1 MEISLIEILVLL
13 LLFFPLIKRV
23 MDSLSGKNAPDDESE
38 STTEPWSVEQVPET
52 ERDLR
57 DGFGRSSQSPA
68 EPSSPRHRSYET
80 DPRPSSSPT
89 ASSGP
94 SGGQGWED
102 HHPLHGPVYGEES
115 SRPYES
121 YERQT
126 DRPAKPWKSAGA
138 GRSTSTSQT
147 IRAGQPA
154 GVRKTREST
163 TEIDST
169 SDVLEEQLEVAVTGK
184 RGRRNIMRIL
194 KDPEK
199 IRDGIRLKEILDPP
213 IARRSQNH
221 RL

>member
-23 MDSLSGKNAPDDESE
+23 IDSLSGKNAPDEESE
-38 STTEPWSVEQVPET
+38 PTSGPWSVEQVPET
-52 ERDLR
+52 EKDLR
-57 DGFGRSSQSPA
+57 NISGRTSQSPE

-80 DPRPSSSPT
+80 DHRPSSSPT

-94 SGGQGWED
+94 SGGQSWED
-102 HHPLHGPVYGEES
+102 YHPLHGPVYGEET

-126 DRPAKPWKSAGA
+126 DRPAQPGKSAGA
-138 GRSTSTSQT
+138 DWSTSTGRT
-147 IRAGQPA
+147 AGAGQSA
-154 GVRKTREST
+154 GVRKTQKSS

-169 SDVLEEQLEVAVTGK
+169 SDALEEQLEVAVTGK
-184 RGRRNIMRIL
+184 RGRRDIMRIL

-199 IRDGIRLKEILDPP
+199 IRDGIRVKEILDPP
-213 IARRSQNH
+213 IARRSQH
-221 RL
+221 H